1 MSTRYILE
9 AIVTKKKKK
18 IDLNTKIRHRRPFHE
33 LIFASIETA
42 PDRSHISL
50 EYLCPF
56 PAEKYSGIRD
66 WTRHNNPVHLKQRRR
81 SCAT

>member
-1 MSTRYILE
+1 M
-9 AIVTKKKKK
+9 
-18 IDLNTKIRHRRPFHE
+18 KIRHRRPFHE

-56 PAEKYSGIRD
+56 PAEKYC
-66 WTRHNNPVHLKQRRR
+66 TRRNKPCPAQTTTAQLGDVMEAENWR
-81 SCAT
+81 

>member
-1 MSTRYILE
+1 MSTRYIFWKRDH
-9 AIVTKKKKK
+9 KKKNKF
-18 IDLNTKIRHRRPFHE
+18 DFNRKIRHRRPFHE

-42 PDRSHISL
+42 PDRSHIIL

-56 PAEKYSGIRD
+56 PAEKHYGIRD

-81 SCAT
+81 SCST